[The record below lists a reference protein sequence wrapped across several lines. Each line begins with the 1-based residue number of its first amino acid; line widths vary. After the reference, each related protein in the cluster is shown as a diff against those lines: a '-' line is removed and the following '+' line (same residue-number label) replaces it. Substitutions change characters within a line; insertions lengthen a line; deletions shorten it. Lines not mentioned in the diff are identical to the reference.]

1 VYDWKVVTRPKSL
14 SARQIQA
21 ISRAVADPTRYGIL
35 KQIAEDGLSACSD
48 LRTCFSVT
56 PATLSHHIREL
67 EAALLVETSKR
78 GKYVD
83 VHFCREIWIAYLAA
97 LTKL

>member
-1 VYDWKVVTRPKSL
+1 MVTRTKSL
-14 SARQIQA
+14 SARQVNA
-21 ISRAVADPTRYGIL
+21 ISRALADPTRYKIL
-35 KQIAEDGLSACSD
+35 KQIAEHDLSTCSD
-48 LRTCFSVT
+48 LRTCSAIT

-83 VHFCREIWIAYLAA
+83 VHFCREIWTAYLAA
-97 LTKL
+97 LTEI